1 MSAKKTSFGIKTI
14 SALFIFLLIIT
25 AVTPTPL
32 QAKTENPYG
41 ENTWR
46 FNEFDLSVIYKN
58 GTVLETKHRCEVLD
72 HLEVKVISEDNSWAE
87 VRLKWEDYVG
97 DRDYVGYYNNKNR
110 TIPDYENLT
119 FKVKK
124 STNIAYLEDTNEKL
138 GFFPFYIFHYTSTD
152 VTGDDNRGII
162 NADRKYE
169 VSYGTFNDVECLSFE
184 SMEKIDY
191 YVNYT
196 TTLYK
201 NHTSKTRQFAEDRD
215 ILDLSAKKH
224 YPVSVDF
231 FMPAKFML
239 ENTSQNEQ
247 YIRVT
252 AGLEN
257 QPEAKQYLKM
267 IDIGMNA
274 FEQARQTFYIMAAI
288 LVIIVISSISAYVMY
303 QKKGES

>member
-1 MSAKKTSFGIKTI
+1 MLDENPHHGIKTI

-25 AVTPTPL
+25 AATPTPL

-46 FNEFDLSVIYKN
+46 FNEFVLDLIYKN
-58 GTVLETKHRCEVLD
+58 GTVLETKHSAEIFD
-72 HLEVKVISEDNSWAE
+72 HLEVKVISEDNKWAE
-87 VRLKWEDYVG
+87 VRLNWVDYMG
-97 DRDYVGYYNNKNR
+97 DANILGYYNNKNR

-152 VTGDDNRGII
+152 VTGDDNLAVI

-169 VSYGTFNDVECLSFE
+169 VGYGTFNGVECLSFN
-184 SMEKIDY
+184 SMKKIDFY
-191 YVNYT
+191 YNYT
-196 TTLYK
+196 RTLYK
-201 NHTSKTRQFAEDRD
+201 NHTSKTSTLMEDRH
-215 ILDLSAKKH
+215 ILDFSAKKH
-224 YPVSVDF
+224 YPIRLTF

-239 ENTSQNEQ
+239 KNTSQNEQ
-247 YIRVT
+247 YIRVI

-257 QPEAKQYLKM
+257 QPEAKEYLQT
-267 IDIGMNA
+267 IDIGVTPKERIM
-274 FEQARQTFYIMAAI
+274 QTYYIMAAI